1 MCTVYYCTYAVV
13 CAKIQNFRMQHCRL
27 YTLRSNVL
35 LEASESI
42 VNLIHKNKIMVDEIL
57 GAARLYFIQI
67 LTIRNIDAT
76 NIAGVFVF
84 GFGIPI
90 YVHL

>member
-1 MCTVYYCTYAVV
+1 M
-13 CAKIQNFRMQHCRL
+13 
-27 YTLRSNVL
+27 
-35 LEASESI
+35 
-42 VNLIHKNKIMVDEIL
+42 NLIHKNKIMVDEIL

-76 NIAGVFVF
+76 NIAGVLVF

>member
-1 MCTVYYCTYAVV
+1 M
-13 CAKIQNFRMQHCRL
+13 
-27 YTLRSNVL
+27 

-57 GAARLYFIQI
+57 GAARLYFIRI

-76 NIAGVFVF
+76 NIAGVF
-84 GFGIPI
+84 GIHAHITLHTHEPRNENT
-90 YVHL
+90 H